1 MIKNAKLMH
10 SSPSPGI
17 LETKCDQISQRA
29 WLEYIRNKPE
39 YPNNLNKDGGT
50 HFIQSLHGLVYSC
63 ICQIWH
69 VRVTWYKKLNK
80 TI

>member
-17 LETKCDQISQRA
+17 LGTQNVTKGM
-29 WLEYIRNKPE
+29 E

-50 HFIQSLHGLVYSC
+50 HFIQSLHGLMYMPIS
-63 ICQIWH
+63 IYH
-69 VRVTWYKKLNK
+69 TSE
-80 TI
+80 